1 MKKQSGSEMQS
12 NVTRRINMQKLR
24 HVLMGRQKATKP
36 ELAQITGLSVVTVGA
51 LIARMLEWGEVTE

>member
-24 HVLMGRQKATKP
+24 HVLMARQKAWKT
-36 ELAQITGLSVVTVGA
+36 LTGC
-51 LIARMLEWGEVTE
+51 